1 MVSESRGASPVA
13 TVRAVGN
20 LLLSV
25 SAVLLLLDMLS
36 RRGQI
41 EIASIILV
49 IAGVGLRIEAAIRGR
64 TPED

>member
-1 MVSESRGASPVA
+1 MVSKSRGASPVA

-36 RRGQI
+36 REGQI
-41 EIASIILV
+41 EIASIIFV
-49 IAGVGLRIEAAIRGR
+49 IAGVGLRIEAAIRDR